1 MPPIVPERQR
11 ACRGRLIVGP
21 ELASGEVMFL
31 RSAPRW
37 PWAVPLLCLALCGA
51 AAAQDLAEAPPQV
64 DPALQQALDAYAQG
78 RWAEAARSF
87 EALARQGQ
95 PVAQHDLA
103 AMHLRGE
110 VPHASVATA
119 LHWLLQAADA
129 GFVTSQQALGEL
141 YESGR
146 LGWKDLPQAVAWYH
160 RAAEAGS
167 PQAQLEMGTAC
178 FLGRGTPQDLAQA
191 ARWYRQAAL
200 AGDLGAMYILAS
212 MYEKGE
218 GVDANRRLARYWYA
232 AAADAGDEAAP
243 YKVKELTDAEAP
255 SP

>member
-1 MPPIVPERQR
+1 
-11 ACRGRLIVGP
+11 
-21 ELASGEVMFL
+21 
-31 RSAPRW
+31 
-37 PWAVPLLCLALCGA
+37 
-51 AAAQDLAEAPPQV
+51 
-64 DPALQQALDAYAQG
+64 
-78 RWAEAARSF
+78 
-87 EALARQGQ
+87 
-95 PVAQHDLA
+95 
-103 AMHLRGE
+103 
-110 VPHASVATA
+110 VATA

-146 LGWKDLPQAVAWYH
+146 LGWKDLPQAVAWYR

-191 ARWYRQAAL
+191 AQWYRQAAL

-218 GVDANRRLARYWYA
+218 GWTPTAGWRATGTPPPPMPATRRR
-232 AAADAGDEAAP
+232 P
-243 YKVKELTDAEAP
+243 TR
-255 SP
+255 SRS